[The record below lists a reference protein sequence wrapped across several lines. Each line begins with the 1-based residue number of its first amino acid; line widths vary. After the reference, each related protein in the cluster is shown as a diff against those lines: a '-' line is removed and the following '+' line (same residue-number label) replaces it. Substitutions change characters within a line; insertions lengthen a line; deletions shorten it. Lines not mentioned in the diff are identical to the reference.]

1 MNNKYSVIYSPQ
13 ARADIR
19 AIYTYIRD
27 ELKEPKTARD
37 QSVRIR
43 ETIKSLDSFP
53 ERHTLVDWE
62 PWQSLG
68 MRKMPIDNYIIFY
81 LTDKEN
87 QIVRIIRILYAG
99 RNIEKILK

>member
-1 MNNKYSVIYSPQ
+1 MNNKYTVIYSPE
-13 ARADIR
+13 ARNDLR
-19 AIYTYIRD
+19 TIYTYIRNV
-27 ELKEPKTARD
+27 LKEPKTAKE

-43 ETIKSLDSFP
+43 DQIKTLDTFP